1 MGVQEI
7 ILDLDLRKPTFV
19 LEQLRSEALLLTSLA
34 KGTVQ
39 LGMLSCL
46 NITFLVEL
54 QLPPF
59 PFAVGGVGGWLARRG
74 TCQGSFF
81 LDAATPVALLPN
93 GVLMRPRKLLRKI

>member
-1 MGVQEI
+1 VRAATRGTNAGMK
-7 ILDLDLRKPTFV
+7 RWA
-19 LEQLRSEALLLTSLA
+19 EALLLTSLA

-46 NITFLVEL
+46 NITFLVGL

-74 TCQGSFF
+74 TWQGSFF

>member
-1 MGVQEI
+1 VRAATRGTNAGMK
-7 ILDLDLRKPTFV
+7 R
-19 LEQLRSEALLLTSLA
+19 RAEALLLTSLA

-74 TCQGSFF
+74 TWQGSFF

>member
-1 MGVQEI
+1 MRAATRGTNAGMK
-7 ILDLDLRKPTFV
+7 RWA
-19 LEQLRSEALLLTSLA
+19 EALLLTSLA

-74 TCQGSFF
+74 T
-81 LDAATPVALLPN
+81 
-93 GVLMRPRKLLRKI
+93 